1 MQLSQDITATLDA
14 AAKNYRNYPSVCG
27 VSYGAKYSGGE
38 LLEGVEAVQFFVTE
52 KTDPK
57 DLPRTLPKYVFQRS
71 GDGRLDRGTQIPTDV
86 IELRNLQ
93 LCCQAG
99 DGVGNEFGA
108 EGSVA
113 LFFENQAD
121 GGRAMLATC
130 SHVASD
136 LMSDGQTF
144 EVSGGVNGCFF
155 LASTAAFTV
164 VEGDFLEF
172 DIAVAEVTQID
183 ELAPNEVRGDDGPL
197 VGFAD
202 PGSFAQGDVFACRSG
217 RQGAHE
223 IILQSAAT
231 TFRDVEAD
239 GLGFITVANLYA
251 CQGVVERGDSGG
263 IVYAGDLAVGII
275 VAKADDGWVFI
286 HALVDAF
293 AFLETRTGFAV
304 EVF

>member
-1 MQLSQDITATLDA
+1 MQLSQDIAATIDA
-14 AAKNYRNYPSVCG
+14 AAKNYRNYPGVCG
-27 VSYGAKYSGGE
+27 VSYGAKYSDGV
-38 LLEGVEAVQFFVTE
+38 LQEGVEAVQFFVTE
-52 KTDPK
+52 KTDLN
-57 DLPRTLPKYVFQRS
+57 DLPRKLPKYVFRRS
-71 GDGRLDRGTQIPTDV
+71 EDGELNRDSQIPTDV
-86 IELRNLQ
+86 IELKNLQ

-136 LMSDGQTF
+136 LLSAGQTF
-144 EVSGGVNGCFF
+144 EVSGGGNGCFF

-172 DIAVAEVTQID
+172 DIAVADITQID

-197 VGFAD
+197 IGFAD
-202 PGSFAQGDVFACRSG
+202 PASFIQGDVFACRSD

-223 IILQSAAT
+223 IVLQSAAT

-239 GLGFITVANLYA
+239 GIGLITVANLYA
-251 CQGVVERGDSGG
+251 CQGIVERGDSGG
-263 IVYAGDLAVGII
+263 IVYVGDLAVGFI

-293 AFLETRTGFAV
+293 AFLATRTGFAV